1 MPALGITKPRARAR
15 LGSRSTVGFCCFA
28 SEAPHTWPRILPIS
42 VAAVAYINGDAG
54 SERDARRA
62 LRISN

>member
-1 MPALGITKPRARAR
+1 MAPPCALARIE
-15 LGSRSTVGFCCFA
+15 SI
-28 SEAPHTWPRILPIS
+28 HTGWPRILPIS

-62 LRISN
+62 PRISN